1 MKLTTIRF
9 ADCMVVY
16 IGHIMSGELVVAKSH
31 GASAASGGRGVRR
44 VKASDGRVYF
54 SYAQVH
60 SAIVSLAP
68 QVSAF
73 KADVIVAIG
82 GGGFIPARML
92 RTVLK
97 VPILAVSLEL
107 YDATSTARSSVERK
121 QWYDVKTELGRM
133 VPGGRVLIVDE
144 VDDTRVTLEYA
155 VTEVMKDGPA
165 AVAVACVH
173 NKIKPKKGVI
183 PDGVLYMAGEDV
195 EDHWNCYPWDAES
208 YGRDIY
214 GHEELARRCDL
225 GNVSDPG
232 ADYGE

>member
-1 MKLTTIRF
+1 MAGGLDARVEVQRCQ
-9 ADCMVVY
+9 AD
-16 IGHIMSGELVVAKSH
+16 
-31 GASAASGGRGVRR
+31 
-44 VKASDGRVYF
+44 DGRVYF

-68 QVSAF
+68 RVKEF
-73 KADVIVAIG
+73 KPDLIIAIC

-107 YDATSTARSSVERK
+107 YDATSTARSQVDRK
-121 QWYDVKTELGRM
+121 QWYDVGSELGSM

-183 PDGVLYMAGEDV
+183 PEGVLYMAGEHV
-195 EDHWNCYPWDAES
+195 EDRWNCYPWDAES

-214 GHEELARRCDL
+214 GHEELARECVL
-225 GNVSDPG
+225 G
-232 ADYGE
+232 

>member
-1 MKLTTIRF
+1 MAGGLEVGGLE
-9 ADCMVVY
+9 A
-16 IGHIMSGELVVAKSH
+16 
-31 GASAASGGRGVRR
+31 GAGGGAGTGVEVLRR
-44 VKASDGRVYF
+44 QAEDGRVYF

-60 SAIVSLAP
+60 CAIVSLAP
-68 QVSAF
+68 RVKGF
-73 KADVIVAIG
+73 KPDLIIAIG

-107 YDATSTARSSVERK
+107 YDATSTARSQVERK
-121 QWYDVKTELGRM
+121 QWYDVGSDLASM

-155 VTEVMKDGPA
+155 TTEVMKDGPA

-183 PDGVLYMAGEDV
+183 PEGVLYMAGENVD
-195 EDHWNCYPWDAES
+195 DHWNCYPWDAES

-214 GHEELARRCDL
+214 AHEELARECVL
-225 GNVSDPG
+225 G
-232 ADYGE
+232 